1 MQPLMSNRS
10 AADPAA
16 AETYD
21 PSVEPAGLGVRA
33 IGSDAAS
40 GELLD
45 VLRVTPDLG
54 PAREVE
60 AAVRDRASRLAPSA
74 LDAADGRAVEGLAP
88 IARIERAADG
98 RLEVWSRRVEGFRL
112 SAVLEW
118 AEARGVETPLDAA
131 VTIGDRLLAA
141 LASLQLA
148 DNGAGA
154 SGHGAIAVD
163 QVLLSEDGAL
173 TLTDYAFGGVL
184 GNLQWT
190 RERMWRRFRI
200 AMPPAAG
207 LARFDHRVDV
217 TQAAVVIAALLA
229 GRVPGP
235 EEYPRDAQAFV
246 GEAVRRAAFDAS
258 RDDRDRLL
266 TWLRAAAELEP
277 RNAFRSATAARD
289 ALRAALPAYL
299 DGGESARRWLR
310 ETRGL
315 PAVEQK
321 ESDGARGRHVPA
333 PPAESGPA
341 SDASAVPS
349 RETLS
354 GRLRRWLGWS

>member
-1 MQPLMSNRS
+1 MRHATHAIDGVAPE
-10 AADPAA
+10 P
-16 AETYD
+16 YD

-45 VLRVTPDLG
+45 VLRVSPDLG
-54 PAREVE
+54 CSRTVE
-60 AAVRDRASRLAPSA
+60 TAVRDRATRLAPSA
-74 LDAADGRAVEGLAP
+74 LMTTDGEGVSP

-98 RLEVWSRRVEGFRL
+98 RLEVWSRQAEGFRL

-131 VTIGDRLLAA
+131 LTIGDRLLSA
-141 LASLQLA
+141 LAALQLA
-148 DNGAGA
+148 DDGAGA

-163 QVLLSEDGAL
+163 QVLLSENGAL

-184 GNLQWT
+184 GELQWT

-217 TQAAVVIAALLA
+217 TQASVVIVALLA

-235 EEYPRDAQAFV
+235 DEYPREAQAFV
-246 GEAVRRAAFDAS
+246 SEAVRRATVNAT

-266 TWLRAAAELEP
+266 TWLRAAGELEP
-277 RNAFRSATAARD
+277 RNAFRSAAAARE
-289 ALRAALPAYL
+289 ALRAALPAYV
-299 DGGESARRWLR
+299 DGGESVRGWLR

-315 PAVEQK
+315 SAIPVAEEPQH
-321 ESDGARGRHVPA
+321 RL
-333 PPAESGPA
+333 PPP
-341 SDASAVPS
+341 ASAVAGSVPEDGTVQS
-349 RETLS
+349 REWLFA
-354 GRLRRWLGWS
+354 RARRWLQGR

>member
-1 MQPLMSNRS
+1 MHPLVSTRH
-10 AADPAA
+10 AAGTAP
-16 AETYD
+16 ESYD

-45 VLRVTPDLG
+45 VLRVSPDLG
-54 PAREVE
+54 PPAEVE
-60 AAVRDRASRLAPSA
+60 AAVRDRATRLASSA
-74 LDAADGRAVEGLAP
+74 WITPDGDCVGGLSP
-88 IARIERAADG
+88 IARVERAADG

-131 VTIGDRLLAA
+131 LTIGDRLLTSLAA
-141 LASLQLA
+141 LQLA

-229 GRVPGP
+229 GRVPGT

-246 GEAVRRAAFDAS
+246 GEAVRRAAFDAT
-258 RDDRDRLL
+258 RDERDRLL
-266 TWLRAAAELEP
+266 AWLRAAAELEP
-277 RNAFRSATAARD
+277 RNAFRSAAAARD
-289 ALRAALPAYL
+289 ALRAALPVYL
-299 DGGESARRWLR
+299 TGDESARRWLR

-315 PAVEQK
+315 PVIDEAPRPRPASAAAAPRPAEVTP
-321 ESDGARGRHVPA
+321 DARGNVQP
-333 PPAESGPA
+333 
-341 SDASAVPS
+341 
-349 RETLS
+349 RETVF
-354 GRLRRWLGWS
+354 GRVRRWLRGR

>member
-1 MQPLMSNRS
+1 MHPLVSTRH
-10 AADPAA
+10 ADGDRASGV
-16 AETYD
+16 YD
-21 PSVEPAGLGVRA
+21 PSVEPPGLGVRA

-45 VLRVTPDLG
+45 VLRVSPDLG
-54 PAREVE
+54 PTLAVE
-60 AAVRDRASRLAPSA
+60 AAVRDRATRLAPSA
-74 LDAADGRAVEGLAP
+74 LVTVDGRAVEGLSP
-88 IARIERAADG
+88 IARVERAADG

-118 AEARGVETPLDAA
+118 AEARGVETPLEAA
-131 VTIGDRLLAA
+131 LTIGDRLLAA

-163 QVLLSEDGAL
+163 QVLLSETGAL
-173 TLTDYAFGGVL
+173 TLTDYVFGGVL
-184 GNLQWT
+184 GDLQWT

-246 GEAVRRAAFDAS
+246 GEAVRRAAVDAS

-266 TWLRAAAELEP
+266 TWLRAAGELEP
-277 RNAFRSATAARD
+277 RNAFRSAAAARD
-289 ALRAALPAYL
+289 ALRAALPAHL
-299 DGGESARRWLR
+299 DGGESVRRWLR

-315 PAVEQK
+315 PAVE
-321 ESDGARGRHVPA
+321 EAPRAPAPA
-333 PPAESGPA
+333 PPVASRPAADTSASGGT
-341 SDASAVPS
+341 VQS
-349 RETLS
+349 RETLF
-354 GRLRRWLGWS
+354 GRVRRWLQGR